1 MRSLQHLPE
10 RVAALFQD
18 ESGGKKEMAIKKCFL
33 GLRQTALMSAE
44 GKNARKGLA
53 KQD

>member
-18 ESGGKKEMAIKKCFL
+18 ESGGKKEMAIKKVLSRPSADSFDV
-33 GLRQTALMSAE
+33 GRRQKCKE
-44 GKNARKGLA
+44 GAC
-53 KQD
+53 